1 MSTLQKTN
9 LLIFNKIS
17 LCILKNVGKSSNCY
31 FNRSK
36 NILKSA
42 WNLTWVTSKIFFPG
56 TQYFFSYI
64 SLLNLLFL
72 KVFFRN
78 NIVCKFYLH
87 IYSILTK
94 GILII
99 YILTIYDNLN
109 FLKYCWN
116 SVQYIHII
124 VLLLKNLYL
133 LR

>member
-87 IYSILTK
+87 IV
-94 GILII
+94 
-99 YILTIYDNLN
+99 
-109 FLKYCWN
+109 FLKGNFNNIYPYYLR
-116 SVQYIHII
+116 QFKLFE
-124 VLLLKNLYL
+124 VLLELCTVHTYHSSSFKKFVST
-133 LR
+133 